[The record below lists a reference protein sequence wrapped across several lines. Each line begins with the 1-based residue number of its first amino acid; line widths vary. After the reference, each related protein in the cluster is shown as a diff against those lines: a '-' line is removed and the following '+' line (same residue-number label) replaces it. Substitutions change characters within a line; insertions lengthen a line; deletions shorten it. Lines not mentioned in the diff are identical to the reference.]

1 MRKINKN
8 VQNTYDDINNTISFL
23 KDKNIVY
30 YFKPS
35 ELRHDAITWSNH
47 VPGRYNASKF
57 FNSLKQYEYIIRNG
71 AYQCILFDG
80 SVMRTSFFFDGSR
93 LIKHSHLWWPA
104 PYALPEGR
112 CSFMEEVDE
121 ENRDD
126 FLYPFDKFL
135 KSLDWIE
142 SLRMR
147 SPVRIDY
154 DSCHDNCEE
163 HPLIHMHVQDN
174 KTRLN
179 ISQPI
184 SFYTFVRFI
193 ILNFYPDIEFNYDK
207 QPLKYSISSSVK
219 SVNYKFSSILI

>member
-8 VQNTYDDINNTISFL
+8 VQNTYDDINNTIRFL

-30 YFKPS
+30 YFRPS
-35 ELRHDAITWSNH
+35 ELRYGAITWSNH
-47 VPGRYNASKF
+47 VPGGYNGSKF
-57 FNSLKQYEYIIRNG
+57 FNSLKQYEYIIENG

-80 SVMRTSFFFDGSR
+80 SIIRTSFFFDGAR

-112 CSFMEEVDE
+112 NSFMEDVDE

-126 FLYPFDKFL
+126 FLYPFNKFL
-135 KSLDWIE
+135 KSSDWVD
-142 SLRMR
+142 LRMR

-154 DSCHDNCEE
+154 DSYHANCED
-163 HPLIHMHVQDN
+163 HPLVHMHVQDD
-174 KTRLN
+174 KTRMN

-193 ILNFYPDIEFNYDK
+193 IVNFYPDIEFNYNK
-207 QPLKYSISSSVK
+207 QPLKYSISNSIK
-219 SVNYKFSSILI
+219 SINYKFSSILI